1 MPHSYKEI
9 SPGISWGLTNVI
21 MPNCLFV
28 LKSYFEAFTF
38 CSQVI
43 SKNNAFFL
51 FFKNWTIVALQYY
64 VSFCCKPKGISH
76 KRTSL
81 SPGAPSHHCRPS
93 HPSRSAQS
101 AALSACAAQQLPTSY
116 LFYTQ
121 WCANVSATLSIH
133 ASHSFSPC
141 AHKSVL
147 YNCVS
152 ILALQIGSSVPV
164 KGRKLG
170 HF

>member
-81 SPGAPSHHCRPS
+81 SPGAPSSHCRPS
-93 HPSRSAQS
+93 HPRVQHRAWLWAPVPHSSFPLAICFT
-101 AALSACAAQQLPTSY
+101 LSGVQMSVRLSQYMPVTPSHPVPTSP
-116 LFYTQ
+116 
-121 WCANVSATLSIH
+121 
-133 ASHSFSPC
+133 FSTTACPFLPC
-141 AHKSVL
+141 K
-147 YNCVS
+147 
-152 ILALQIGSSVPV
+152 
-164 KGRKLG
+164 
-170 HF
+170 